1 MDDDFVIRKGMASS
15 TQAAPSLAATHL
27 ARQRLLGLRALGLC
41 AALVLLALYAL
52 AAGSYDLT
60 PGRVL
65 AALCG
70 QDTGPGAVVVRS
82 IRLPRI
88 LAAMAGGCGLAVSGV
103 IIQSLLGNPL
113 ASPFTLGIS
122 HGAAF
127 GAACGIVFLGAGSFS
142 ANALFATAGETARIS
157 GVFATSLCAF
167 AGALAATAIVSAL
180 ALLRRLGPQAIIL
193 CGVALSSLFTAGT
206 ILLQFF
212 ADELQLAAIV
222 FWTFGDVSRARWPQ
236 IAAMAAAAGGVTG
249 MCLLARQ
256 DLNALLAGDD
266 VAASVGVATRR
277 LRLWGMG
284 LAALCTGVVVAV
296 CGVIAFLGLLAPHI
310 ARRTTGADHG
320 PLVVH
325 AGLWGALLLLGA
337 DTAGRLLAGT
347 GALPVGVLT
356 SFMGAPLFLFL
367 LLRGGRS

>member
-1 MDDDFVIRKGMASS
+1 MSSS
-15 TQAAPSLAATHL
+15 TPAAPSLAATHL
-27 ARQRLLGLRALGLC
+27 ARQRRFGLRALGLC
-41 AALVLLALYAL
+41 AVLAALALYAL

-65 AALCG
+65 AALFG
-70 QDTGPGAVVVRS
+70 QDAGPGAVVVRG
-82 IRLPRI
+82 IRAPRI
-88 LAAMAGGCGLAVSGV
+88 LAAVAGGFGLAVSGV
-103 IIQSLLGNPL
+103 LTQSLLGNPL

-127 GAACGIVFLGAGSFS
+127 GAACGIVLLGAGSLS
-142 ANALFATAGETARIS
+142 ANAVFAATGEAARVS
-157 GVFATSLCAF
+157 GVFAVSLCAF
-167 AGALAATAIVSAL
+167 AGALLATVVVSAL
-180 ALLRRLGPQAIIL
+180 AMVRRLGPQAIIL

-206 ILLQFF
+206 ILIQFF

-236 IAAMAAAAGGVTG
+236 IAAMAGAAGLLTAF
-249 MCLLARQ
+249 CLLARQ

-277 LRLWGMG
+277 LRLAGMG
-284 LAALCTGVVVAV
+284 LAALATGVVVAV

-310 ARRTTGADHG
+310 ARRGVGADHG
-320 PLVVH
+320 PLVIH

-337 DTAGRLLAGT
+337 DTVGRLLAGT

-367 LLRGGRS
+367 LLRGGGRT

>member
-1 MDDDFVIRKGMASS
+1 MSS
-15 TQAAPSLAATHL
+15 SPEAAPSLAGEHR
-27 ARQRLLGLRALGLC
+27 ARQRAMGLKALGL
-41 AALVLLALYAL
+41 AALLVALALYAL

-60 PGRVL
+60 ISRVVG
-65 AALCG
+65 ALLG
-70 QDTGPGAVVVRS
+70 LDTGAGGVVVLG

-88 LAAMAGGCGLAVSGV
+88 LAAIVGGFGLAVSGV
-103 IIQSLLGNPL
+103 ITQSLLGNPL

-142 ANALFATAGETARIS
+142 ANALFSGADELARVG
-157 GVFATSLCAF
+157 GVFAISLCAF
-167 AGALAATAIVSAL
+167 SGALLTTAVVSLL
-180 ALLRRLGPQAIIL
+180 ALSRRLGPQSIIL

-206 ILLQFF
+206 ILIQFF

-236 IAAMAAAAGGVTG
+236 IAAMTAAGALTAGF
-249 MCLLARQ
+249 CLAARQ

-266 VAASVGVATRR
+266 VARSVGVATRR

-310 ARRTTGADHG
+310 ARRTVGADHG
-320 PLVVH
+320 PLALH
-325 AGLWGALLLLGA
+325 AGLWGALLLLA
-337 DTAGRLLAGT
+337 SDTAGRQLAGT